1 LADAIR
7 RGDAEDTIARLTADA
22 GGDANT
28 STVTFLEATNP
39 LNIASISAVE
49 SVISPILAKVR
60 EAAEAGHAEDALR
73 HVSEARILCAHRLG
87 PFGVSE
93 WNKLAERWLCGDGG
107 PDGIWYAGRPLLA
120 TRNDQS
126 LGLSNGD
133 TGVVIRDGEH
143 LVAVFDSALRILRFD
158 PVQLEDIETAYAMTV
173 HKSQGSEY
181 ETVVMILPP
190 VASPLV
196 GRELIYT
203 GVTRA
208 KQHLLVVGSEAAM
221 RLAAET
227 PARRMTGLTES
238 LSFLSETG
246 AAADITERLDA
257 VHGNASSS
265 LDTGLDDA
273 QAEAVQ
279 EEW

>member
-1 LADAIR
+1 LVLAESGEADA
-7 RGDAEDTIARLTADA
+7 
-22 GGDANT
+22 
-28 STVTFLEATNP
+28 STVRFVDTVNP
-39 LNIASISAVE
+39 LDTSSVSAVE
-49 SVISPILAKVR
+49 SVIAPILAEVR
-60 EAAEAGHAEDALR
+60 AAAEAGDAEGAIR

-93 WNKLAERWLCGDGG
+93 WNKLAERWLCGDDG
-107 PDGIWYAGRPLLA
+107 PDGTWYAGRPLLA

-133 TGVVIRDGEH
+133 TGVVIRDADH
-143 LVAVFDSALRILRFD
+143 LVAVFDSALGILRFD
-158 PVQLEDIETAYAMTV
+158 PVQLEDVETAYAMTV

-190 VASPLV
+190 LTSPLV

-208 KQHLLVVGSEAAM
+208 KQQLLIVGSEAAM
-221 RLAAET
+221 RLAAKT

-238 LSFLSETG
+238 LS
-246 AAADITERLDA
+246 
-257 VHGNASSS
+257 
-265 LDTGLDDA
+265 
-273 QAEAVQ
+273 
-279 EEW
+279 